1 MVQCHS
7 EDKGAVTRKAC
18 SNGCIACG
26 KCAKVCK
33 FEAITIENN
42 HAYIDPEKCKN
53 CGMCA
58 KECPTNA
65 INNMRA
71 KRKPAVKE
79 EAPAPAQ
86 AEA

>member
-1 MVQCHS
+1 MQGHC
-7 EDKGAVTRKAC
+7 EDKGAVTRKAG
-18 SNGCIACG
+18 SNGCIAGG
-26 KCAKVCK
+26 KGAKGCK
-33 FEAITIENN
+33 VEAITIENN
-42 HAYIDPEKCKN
+42 HAYIDPEKGKN
-53 CGMCA
+53 CGMGA